1 MSKNGL
7 FGNFLRNCLSKVPNF
22 FRMVR
27 GIKGVSF
34 EYVFI
39 SGKNLVSGGRGILS
53 AKNRGLEIFSETA
66 H

>member
-1 MSKNGL
+1 
-7 FGNFLRNCLSKVPNF
+7 
-22 FRMVR
+22 MVR